1 MNAVSKPL
9 PRFASNKKAPDAR
22 KLRGGYYTPTILA
35 DYLCRW
41 AIRHPSERV
50 IEPSC
55 GDGSFVL
62 AAGKRLDDTGH
73 VTAIEVVQEELKKAK
88 ARVNGVAVPVD
99 WRGDSFFRV
108 MPDLLRAEQF
118 DAVVGNPP
126 FIRFQHFA
134 AEERAQ
140 AFSLANSFGYRPN
153 GLANAW
159 ASFVELSAELLREGG
174 RLAMVVPAELLQV
187 QYAAELR
194 FRLPRLFQDVYV
206 VAFDELVFPEIQQ
219 EVVLL
224 LGDGRTRHAQAP
236 GRLHTLQVR
245 NGNELPASVGGS
257 EAVSHVTE
265 HHADT
270 GMKWTSLFLPKDEFQ
285 TMQESCSH
293 PGLDMLGRLADVDVG
308 IVTGRNRFFVV
319 GQEEADRLRLGK
331 HGMDVVGRTSALNS
345 LRFTPDDLQSY
356 AERHPSKLLNLGG
369 WKESQFPAPLKRYLE
384 DAETQGVHQ
393 GYKCRIRKR
402 WFDVPSV
409 YAPDGFLHRQIHH
422 APLLA
427 TNLAGATSTDTI
439 HRVRMLPGRDAHRAS
454 AAMVNSLTFAHAEVV
469 GRSYGG
475 GVLEL
480 EPREAEKLILPYK
493 YAENVDVEY
502 MDAQLRAGNI
512 EAAANHGDQVML
524 GDGCG
529 LADKDIRRARSAWLR
544 LRDRRHRRRHGR

>member
-1 MNAVSKPL
+1 MHAISKP
-9 PRFASNKKAPDAR
+9 PRFESNKKAPDAR
-22 KLRGGYYTPTILA
+22 KLRGGYYTPGALA

-41 AIRHPSERV
+41 AILRPCDRV

-62 AAGKRLDDTGH
+62 AAGKRLGDSGH
-73 VTAIEVVQEELKKAK
+73 VTAIEIVQEELEKAK
-88 ARVNGVAVPVD
+88 ARIAGETVPID
-99 WRGDSFFRV
+99 WRAGSFFRV
-108 MPDLLRAEQF
+108 MPDLLKGEQF

-134 AEERAQ
+134 AEERAY
-140 AFSLANSFGYRPN
+140 AFSLAHSFGYRPN

-194 FRLPRLFQDVYV
+194 VRLPRLFRDVYV

-224 LGDGRTRHAQAP
+224 MCEGRTRHAETP

-257 EAVSHVTE
+257 KAISHVAE

-270 GMKWTSLFLPKDEFQ
+270 SMKWTSLFLPKDEFQ
-285 TMQESCSH
+285 TMQESCRH
-293 PGLDMLGRLADVDVG
+293 PDLDMLGNLADVDVG

-319 GQEEADRLRLGK
+319 RHEEADRLQLGK
-331 HGMDVVGRTSALNS
+331 HGVDVVGRTSALTS
-345 LRFTPDDLQSY
+345 LRFTPDDLKSY

-369 WKESQFPAPLKRYLE
+369 WRESQFPASLKRYLE
-384 DAETQGVHQ
+384 DAESHDVHR

-439 HRVRMLPGRDAHRAS
+439 HRVRMLPGSDVRRAS
-454 AAMVNSLTFAHAEVV
+454 AAIVNSLTFAHAEVV

-480 EPREAEKLILPYK
+480 EPREAERLALPYK
-493 YAENVDVEY
+493 HAENVDVEY
-502 MDAQLRAGNI
+502 MDAQLRVGNI
-512 EAAANHGDQVML
+512 KAAADHGDQAML
-524 GDGCG
+524 REGCG
-529 LADKDIRRARSAWLR
+529 LDDKDIRRARAAWLR
-544 LRDRRHRRRHGR
+544 LRDRRHRRRRAR

>member
-1 MNAVSKPL
+1 MNATPKP
-9 PRFASNKKAPDAR
+9 PSRFESNKKAPDTR
-22 KLRGGYYTPTILA
+22 KLRGGYYTPGILA

-41 AIRHPSERV
+41 AIRHPSDRV

-55 GDGSFVL
+55 GDGSIVL
-62 AAGKRLDDTGH
+62 AAGKRLDGSGH
-73 VTAIEVVQEELKKAK
+73 ITAIEVVQEELAKAK
-88 ARVNGVAVPVD
+88 ARINGGSVPVS
-99 WRGDSFFRV
+99 WRGDSFFRL
-108 MPDLLRAEQF
+108 MPDLLEGDQF
-118 DAVVGNPP
+118 DVVVGNPP

-224 LGDGRTRHAQAP
+224 LGEGRTRHAEAP

-245 NGNELPASVGGS
+245 NGHELPANIGGS

-270 GMKWTSLFLPKDEFQ
+270 GMKWTSLFLPEDEFQ

-293 PGLDMLGRLADVDVG
+293 PDLDMLGRLADVDVG

-319 GQEEADRLRLGK
+319 GHEEADRLQLGV
-331 HGMDVVGRTSALNS
+331 HGMDVVGRTSALGS
-345 LRFTPDDLQSY
+345 LRFTSDDLRFY

-369 WKESQFPAPLKRYLE
+369 WNESQFPASLRRYLK
-384 DAETQGVHQ
+384 DAEAQDVHR

-427 TNLAGATSTDTI
+427 ANLAGATSTDTI
-439 HRVRMLPGRDAHRAS
+439 HRVRMLPGSDVRRAS
-454 AAMVNSLTFAHAEVV
+454 AAMVNSLTFARAEVV

-480 EPREAEKLILPYK
+480 EPREAEKLLLPYK
-493 YAENVDVEY
+493 HAENVDVDY
-502 MDAQLRAGNI
+502 VDAQLRAGNI
-512 EAAANHGDQVML
+512 EAAADHGDKTL
-524 GDGCG
+524 LRDGCG
-529 LADKDIRRARSAWLR
+529 LAEKDIRRARSAWLR
-544 LRDRRHRRRHGR
+544 LRDRRHRRRHTR